1 MRAPINLLRN
11 PIAVL
16 HQRYA
21 IRYLASQM
29 RNYLRGAR
37 NPGSQSDRLVV
48 HSGFCA
54 PCALLSD
61 RSLQFTGALI

>member
-11 PIAVL
+11 PKAAL

-29 RNYLRGAR
+29 RNCLRGAR
-37 NPGSQSDRLVV
+37 NPHVLDV

>member
-1 MRAPINLLRN
+1 MRPPTNLLRD
-11 PIAVL
+11 PIAAL

-29 RNYLRGAR
+29 RNCLRGAR
-37 NPGSQSDRLVV
+37 NPHVLVV

-61 RSLQFTGALI
+61 RSQQFVEVLK